1 MAMTGVQSSGSV
13 WSSMCITICDGGV
26 VVAISTLL
34 LAASCGE
41 ACTVTD
47 VQSCGS
53 VMSAVSITIRDI
65 STVVGGGAGV
75 ASCDDGGT
83 VTAVQS
89 RGSVMSAVSITIR
102 DGSSMVGGGA
112 GVARVARA
120 GVCVATSLAA
130 WRAAVAV
137 RSTVLLATIC
147 GEGED
152 EGMRRRV
159 AAG

>member
-1 MAMTGVQSSGSV
+1 MAMTGVQSCGSV

-47 VQSCGS
+47 VQSC
-53 VMSAVSITIRDI
+53 V
-65 STVVGGGAGV
+65 
-75 ASCDDGGT
+75 
-83 VTAVQS
+83 
-89 RGSVMSAVSITIR
+89 SVMSAVSITIR